1 MKLKRLV
8 IDNFRCFKHFDIKF
22 APDVSII
29 IGKNGAGKT
38 SLISGI
44 VYSLYFMFT
53 NDRSAGNDF
62 LSAGNPDLKM
72 KSPRHSEFYRDSA
85 GDKIED
91 VNLHGEMELDGQMLY
106 WDMYRPATPG
116 SALYPSKYK
125 EAYQQFIRQ
134 YRKSGH
140 LPLIAYFSDSFPHR
154 KTNLS
159 SFAKEE
165 SGKGEQ
171 TLRNF
176 GYYQWD
182 NELACTTIW
191 KLRLT
196 NALIKDKML
205 EGGNAFN
212 HAEVKYIEQKL
223 CEFSRPINPDCD
235 NCYEIERLFVSFNA
249 KEERELWLLLKNG
262 KEMDFESLPA
272 GYRRL
277 YSIVLDLAYRAFLLN
292 RLDTDIVNGLVLI
305 DEIDLHLHPSLEKEA
320 VMRFTRLFPHIQ
332 FIMTSHSPIVVSNL
346 SHQDGDNRILRIVE
360 GENEPHSLPDI
371 YGIDYD
377 TALRDVM
384 ETDERDENID
394 FLKSS
399 ILRAMRLNDTELLR
413 QRKEELSN
421 CVSKKRFDEIMN
433 GVERAYKAE

>member
-1 MKLKRLV
+1 MKLKRLI

-38 SLISGI
+38 SLISAI
-44 VYSLYFMFT
+44 VYSLYFIFT

-72 KSPRHSEFYRDSA
+72 KSPSHSEFYRNKNA
-85 GDKIED
+85 DKIEN
-91 VNLHGEMELDGQMLY
+91 VNLHGEMELDKQMLY

-125 EAYQQFIRQ
+125 EAYQLFIQHFRA
-134 YRKSGH
+134 SGH
-140 LPLIAYFSDSFPHR
+140 LPLLAYFSDSFPHR

-165 SGKGEQ
+165 LGKGEQ

-205 EGGNAFN
+205 EGRNTFN
-212 HAEVKYIEQKL
+212 HAEVQYIEQKL
-223 CEFSRPINPDCD
+223 CNFSHPLNPDCD
-235 NCYEIERLFVSFNA
+235 NYYEIEKLFVAFNS
-249 KEERELWLLLKNG
+249 KEERELWLRLKNG
-262 KEMDFESLPA
+262 KEMDFDSLPA

-292 RLDTDIVNGLVLI
+292 RNNSDVIEGLVLI
-305 DEIDLHLHPSLEKEA
+305 DEIDLHLHPTLEKEV
-320 VMRFTRLFPHIQ
+320 VMRFTNLFPRIQ

-346 SHQDGDNRILRIVE
+346 PHQDGDNRILRIVE
-360 GENEPHSLPDI
+360 GEDSPHPLPDI

-377 TALRDVM
+377 TTLRDVM
-384 ETDERDENID
+384 ETGERDSNIE

-399 ILRAMRLNDTELLR
+399 ILRAMRLKDTELLKL
-413 QRKEELSN
+413 RKEELRQ
-421 CVSKKRFDEIMN
+421 CVSEKRFDEIMAN
-433 GVERAYKAE
+433 VECAYKTY

>member
-1 MKLKRLV
+1 
-8 IDNFRCFKHFDIKF
+8 
-22 APDVSII
+22 
-29 IGKNGAGKT
+29 
-38 SLISGI
+38 
-44 VYSLYFMFT
+44 
-53 NDRSAGNDF
+53 
-62 LSAGNPDLKM
+62 
-72 KSPRHSEFYRDSA
+72 
-85 GDKIED
+85 
-91 VNLHGEMELDGQMLY
+91 
-106 WDMYRPATPG
+106 
-116 SALYPSKYK
+116 
-125 EAYQQFIRQ
+125 
-134 YRKSGH
+134 
-140 LPLIAYFSDSFPHR
+140 
-154 KTNLS
+154 
-159 SFAKEE
+159 
-165 SGKGEQ
+165 
-171 TLRNF
+171 
-176 GYYQWD
+176 
-182 NELACTTIW
+182 
-191 KLRLT
+191 
-196 NALIKDKML
+196 
-205 EGGNAFN
+205 
-212 HAEVKYIEQKL
+212 
-223 CEFSRPINPDCD
+223 
-235 NCYEIERLFVSFNA
+235 
-249 KEERELWLLLKNG
+249 
-262 KEMDFESLPA
+262 MDFESLPA

-346 SHQDGDNRILRIVE
+346 PHQDGDNRILRIVE

-433 GVERAYKAE
+433 GLERAYKAE

>member
-72 KSPRHSEFYRDSA
+72 KSPRHSEFYRNSA

-196 NALIKDKML
+196 NA
-205 EGGNAFN
+205 FN
-212 HAEVKYIEQKL
+212 
-223 CEFSRPINPDCD
+223 
-235 NCYEIERLFVSFNA
+235 
-249 KEERELWLLLKNG
+249 
-262 KEMDFESLPA
+262 
-272 GYRRL
+272 
-277 YSIVLDLAYRAFLLN
+277 
-292 RLDTDIVNGLVLI
+292 
-305 DEIDLHLHPSLEKEA
+305 
-320 VMRFTRLFPHIQ
+320 
-332 FIMTSHSPIVVSNL
+332 SP
-346 SHQDGDNRILRIVE
+346 LRIQHI
-360 GENEPHSLPDI
+360 G
-371 YGIDYD
+371 
-377 TALRDVM
+377 
-384 ETDERDENID
+384 
-394 FLKSS
+394 
-399 ILRAMRLNDTELLR
+399 
-413 QRKEELSN
+413 
-421 CVSKKRFDEIMN
+421 
-433 GVERAYKAE
+433 